1 MAMFVEGRPVVVT
14 GGGSGIGA
22 ALAAEA
28 ADRGAS
34 AVAVA
39 DLEVEAAEA
48 VARGIVERGGSARAY
63 GCDVTSPESVGELT
77 DAVARNHGP
86 PALACANAGVM
97 APLAPLLETP
107 WADAEWTTKV
117 NVLGTLHTLQ
127 SFGRLMVA
135 GDQPGWLMATGSEH
149 SVGVPHLHAGAY
161 TASKHAVLAMCDVLR
176 GELPDHVGISLL
188 CPGIT
193 SSNLWD
199 STRHRPERYG
209 GAAESDPMSG
219 MLMEQK
225 GMSASTVAQ
234 RAFDGV
240 AAGRFLI
247 PTHYHVRLYA
257 QRRADE
263 MAEAFD
269 LLSEIDT
276 DDYDLTT
283 IVAGLGSEVDG

>member
-1 MAMFVEGRPVVVT
+1 MAMLVEGRTVVVT

-28 ADRGAS
+28 AARGAS

-39 DLEVEAAEA
+39 DLEIEAAEA
-48 VARGIVERGGSARAY
+48 VARSIVDNGGTARAY
-63 GCDVTSPESVGELT
+63 HCDITNPESVGELA
-77 DAVARNHGP
+77 DAVARNHGT

-107 WADAEWTTKV
+107 WADVEWTMRV

-127 SFGRLMVA
+127 SFGGLMA
-135 GDQPGWLMATGSEH
+135 TGAQPGWLMATGSEH

-161 TASKHAVLAMCDVLR
+161 TASKHAVLALCDVLR
-176 GELPDHVGISLL
+176 GELPQHVGISVV
-188 CPGIT
+188 CPGLT
-193 SSNLWD
+193 SSRLWD
-199 STRHRPERYG
+199 STRHRPGEYG

-225 GMSASTVAQ
+225 GMSAATVAQ

-247 PTHYHVRLYA
+247 PTHYHIRHYA
-257 QRRADE
+257 QKRANELD
-263 MAEAFD
+263 EAFD
-269 LLSEIDT
+269 LLSETDT
-276 DDYDLTT
+276 ADYDLATV
-283 IVAGLGSEVDG
+283 VAEFLSEARE